1 MPRGKRVIRGTC
13 HNVSGVV
20 LERPVLIEK
29 GMCHEL
35 PSYVSASG
43 FNGFAGGFPLGR
55 RPALSAT
62 GLLHAG
68 RRAAGRR
75 AAGRR
80 PAGRLAAGDG
90 DTVALNVTDF
100 GSGGNGP
107 PLPSCRAVVAHAQR
121 KRKVS
126 DDIEGYSGSRLVMRS
141 LFLVAERRN
150 NKDDLFMKGFSYHTS
165 S

>member
-1 MPRGKRVIRGTC
+1 M
-13 HNVSGVV
+13 
-20 LERPVLIEK
+20 LIEK

-43 FNGFAGGFPLGR
+43 FNGFAGGLPLGR
-55 RPALSAT
+55 PPALSAT

-75 AAGRR
+75 AAGR
-80 PAGRLAAGDG
+80 LAACDG

-107 PLPSCRAVVAHAQR
+107 PLPSCRAVVAHA
-121 KRKVS
+121 
-126 DDIEGYSGSRLVMRS
+126 
-141 LFLVAERRN
+141 
-150 NKDDLFMKGFSYHTS
+150 
-165 S
+165 

>member
-1 MPRGKRVIRGTC
+1 
-13 HNVSGVV
+13 
-20 LERPVLIEK
+20 VLIEK

-55 RPALSAT
+55 PPALFAT

-68 RRAAGRR
+68 RRAAGR
-75 AAGRR
+75 
-80 PAGRLAAGDG
+80 LAACDG

-100 GSGGNGP
+100 GSGGNRP
-107 PLPSCRAVVAHAQR
+107 PFPSCRAVVAHAQR

-126 DDIEGYSGSRLVMRS
+126 R
-141 LFLVAERRN
+141 
-150 NKDDLFMKGFSYHTS
+150 
-165 S
+165 